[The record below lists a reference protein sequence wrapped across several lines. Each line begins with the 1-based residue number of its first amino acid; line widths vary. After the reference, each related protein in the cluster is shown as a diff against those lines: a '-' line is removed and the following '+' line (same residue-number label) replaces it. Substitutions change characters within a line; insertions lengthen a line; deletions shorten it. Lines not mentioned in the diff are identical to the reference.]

1 VRVRSDG
8 DVAHRATHAWLHRMA
23 ERQRMYESLK

>member
-1 VRVRSDG
+1 MRVGRDG

-23 ERQRMYESLK
+23 ERQRMYEFLK